1 MEEIDERTEN
11 VFSDVFLS
19 KIDNYRVTVNSA
31 ISKELHQYKDSPLF
45 KPYMHALKRGKRL
58 RPILLLLAF
67 ESAGGGQGKNPFP
80 ASVAIELM
88 HMQSLIHDDII
99 DGDLFRRGS
108 KSFHAAY
115 NQELALLGTDF
126 VFSVILNIVA
136 QYGDHR
142 VAQALARTASLMC
155 EGELEEII
163 VREQKR
169 PETEAEYLNII
180 AKKTASLYEA
190 STTLGAVI
198 AGASEGEIKAL
209 SDYGRLFGMAFQI
222 WDDLEDEMQDTEAD
236 TASFVGTDEE
246 REKHLHEISVRYLRE
261 ARQGIQKLKASDAKS
276 LLIALADFIGKQP
289 VKSI

>member
-1 MEEIDERTEN
+1 MEQMDERTEN
-11 VFSDVFLS
+11 VFSDVFLT

-45 KPYMHALKRGKRL
+45 KPFTHALKRGKRL

-67 ESAGGGQGKNPFP
+67 ESAGGQGKDPLP
-80 ASVAIELM
+80 AAAAIELM

-99 DGDLFRRGS
+99 DGDLLRRGS

-115 NQELALLGTDF
+115 NHELALLSTDF
-126 VFSVILNIVA
+126 VFSIILNIVA
-136 QYGDHR
+136 QYEDHR
-142 VAQALARTASLMC
+142 VAQALAQTASLMC

-163 VREQKR
+163 VREQNR
-169 PETEAEYLNII
+169 PESEAEYLNII

-198 AGASEGEIKAL
+198 AGAREDEIKAL

-222 WDDLEDEMQDTEAD
+222 WDDLADQKQDTEAD
-236 TASFVGTDEE
+236 TASFIGTNGE
-246 REKHLHEISVRYLRE
+246 REKHLQEISAGYLLE
-261 ARQGIQKLKASDAKS
+261 AKQGIQKLKAGDAKS
-276 LLIALADFIGKQP
+276 LLVALADFIGKQS